1 MKKYRIRLIDPV
13 WGVPVTFIEH
23 YAPQRERE
31 RESNAFNLIGH
42 EHDLG
47 NGENLGQ
54 FEVNGN
60 GVYKRILFHRI

>member
-23 YAPQRERE
+23 YAPQRE
-31 RESNAFNLIGH
+31 SNAFKLIGH

-54 FEVNGN
+54 FEINGN
-60 GVYKRILFHRI
+60 GVYKRILLHRL